1 MFTMS
6 SLKSLLPDRFTFQCE
21 IPLRI
26 TDLNYGGHVGNDR
39 IMALLQEARVQFLAT
54 KGYSEMQVE
63 DYGMLLT
70 KAQFELR
77 RELHYGQKIY
87 AAVATGNF
95 TSKGFD
101 LFYKIETIIDGKLSL
116 AALAITTM
124 VCYDYQTK
132 KVATLSEK
140 AKQQLAS

>member
-1 MFTMS
+1 MS
-6 SLKSLLPDRFTFQCE
+6 SLKSILPEKFSFHCE

-54 KGYSEMQVE
+54 KGYSELQLE
-63 DYGMLLT
+63 ETGLILT

-77 RELHYGQKIY
+77 RELHYGQKLF
-87 AAVATGNF
+87 AAVAAGNF

-101 LFYKIETIIDGKLSL
+101 LFYKLETIIDGKQHLT
-116 AALAITTM
+116 ALAITTM
-124 VCYDYQTK
+124 VCYDYTTQ
-132 KVATLSEK
+132 KVVSLSEK
-140 AKQQLAS
+140 AKQKLAE